1 MRGKQEESMI
11 WFDIAVILL
20 LTLRMV
26 LFGPMLPRLLDPEN
40 DSSSLAG
47 NKGEEES
54 LLDADGDEG
63 ESLQLSEIGTA
74 TPGVLQLHIHV
85 MPDLKGPR

>member
-11 WFDIAVILL
+11 WFDIAVTLL

-40 DSSSLAG
+40 DLSSLAG

-74 TPGVLQLHIHV
+74 TLGVLQLHIHV

>member
-1 MRGKQEESMI
+1 MI
-11 WFDIAVILL
+11 WFDFAVTLL

-26 LFGPMLPRLLDPEN
+26 LFGPTLPRLLDPEN
-40 DSSSLAG
+40 DSSSLVG

-54 LLDADGDEG
+54 LLDAEG
-63 ESLQLSEIGTA
+63 KEDESLQLSEIDSA